1 MKKGLFILLI
11 FCFSLTVISCGD
23 LKEEST
29 TTDTTAPVI
38 AEVTAVTTPTND
50 STPDYTFSSDEAGTI
65 TYGGSCSS
73 STSIVISGNNTITLN
88 SLSDGTYSD
97 CTIAIRSSTGYLSNI
112 LTITS
117 FIVDSTAAT
126 LTEVTAVT
134 TTNDNT
140 PNYIFSS
147 SEAGTITYGGS
158 CSSSTT
164 SVTTGSNTITLVSL
178 SEGTYSD
185 CTITV
190 TDTSSNSVTLN
201 ISSFVID
208 TTAPTIAEVTV
219 VTTPNTGTTPN
230 YTFSSDEAGTI
241 TYGGSCS
248 SSTTSAISGNNTI
261 TLVSLSLGTYSDCTI
276 TVTDTAGNVSST
288 LTFTSFT
295 VVEPEQMGGAMQGV
309 ELSLS
314 TVVTTIAG
322 TGNTGSADGTGTSAS
337 FYSPQGITTDGTN
350 LYVTNRNNLIRQIVI
365 STVVVTTVAGT
376 GSSGSANGTGTSASF
391 DEPEDITTD
400 GTNLYVADTNNHL
413 IRQIVISTGVVTT
426 VAGTGSSGSANG
438 TGTSASF
445 DQPKGITTDGTNLY
459 VSDTENHLIRQI
471 VISTG
476 VVTTVAGT
484 GSSGSANGTGTSASF
499 GEPRG
504 ITTDGTNLYVATNNN
519 LIRQIVIST
528 GVVTTVAGT
537 GSAGTADG
545 TGTSASFTRPK
556 GITTDGTNLY
566 VADDDQSGLVRQI
579 VISTGV
585 VTKVSDRGVIREPK
599 KITTDGTNLY
609 VTDSNHII
617 RKIE

>member
-1 MKKGLFILLI
+1 
-11 FCFSLTVISCGD
+11 
-23 LKEEST
+23 
-29 TTDTTAPVI
+29 
-38 AEVTAVTTPTND
+38 
-50 STPDYTFSSDEAGTI
+50 
-65 TYGGSCSS
+65 
-73 STSIVISGNNTITLN
+73 
-88 SLSDGTYSD
+88 
-97 CTIAIRSSTGYLSNI
+97 
-112 LTITS
+112 
-117 FIVDSTAAT
+117 
-126 LTEVTAVT
+126 
-134 TTNDNT
+134 
-140 PNYIFSS
+140 
-147 SEAGTITYGGS
+147 
-158 CSSSTT
+158 
-164 SVTTGSNTITLVSL
+164 
-178 SEGTYSD
+178 
-185 CTITV
+185 
-190 TDTSSNSVTLN
+190 
-201 ISSFVID
+201 
-208 TTAPTIAEVTV
+208 
-219 VTTPNTGTTPN
+219 
-230 YTFSSDEAGTI
+230 
-241 TYGGSCS
+241 
-248 SSTTSAISGNNTI
+248 
-261 TLVSLSLGTYSDCTI
+261 
-276 TVTDTAGNVSST
+276 
-288 LTFTSFT
+288 
-295 VVEPEQMGGAMQGV
+295 
-309 ELSLS
+309 
-314 TVVTTIAG
+314 
-322 TGNTGSADGTGTSAS
+322 
-337 FYSPQGITTDGTN
+337 
-350 LYVTNRNNLIRQIVI
+350 
-365 STVVVTTVAGT
+365 
-376 GSSGSANGTGTSASF
+376 
-391 DEPEDITTD
+391 
-400 GTNLYVADTNNHL
+400 VADTNNHL